1 MSRRWD
7 DVAVGDGI
15 GTLAFPITVS
25 RLVIA
30 AGANRDFNAIHH
42 NADFARAT
50 GAPDMYANSLFL
62 QGMWERLVRAYI
74 GPSGRIWSLGG
85 FRMRSF
91 NCPGDTVTVSG
102 RVTEKWI
109 DGERAM
115 IRIELR
121 SDNRAGLTVGPG
133 FMTAELVRG
142 GPSPQ
147 AGPS

>member
-1 MSRRWD
+1 MTRLWD
-7 DVAVGDGI
+7 EVAIGDDI
-15 GTLAFPITVS
+15 GMLAFPITVS

-42 NADFARAT
+42 NAGFARAT
-50 GAPDMYANSLFL
+50 GAPDMYANSLLL
-62 QGMWERLVRAYI
+62 QGMWERLARDYI
-74 GPSGRIWSLGG
+74 GPSGRIWRLGG

-102 RVTEKWI
+102 HVTEKWL

-121 SDNRAGLTVGPG
+121 SDNKAGLTVGPG
-133 FMTAELVRG
+133 FVTASLPTSSLSRSG
-142 GPSPQ
+142 
-147 AGPS
+147 